1 MRKNKHAI
9 YFAVITISAVLVI
22 TCAYQLSYY
31 RAKERAQEARLKKES
46 EVAVETEK
54 EPAGEP
60 EETVRTE
67 GEALK
72 EDCYYLMEINGYIVV
87 YLSDK
92 KTPYEYTDILY
103 DELPEKIRDEI
114 RNGKY
119 IENTR
124 ELYSFLEN
132 YSS

>member
-1 MRKNKHAI
+1 MKNKYGI
-9 YFAVITISAVLVI
+9 GFFLVTIIAVLFI
-22 TCAYQLSYY
+22 TCAYQLSYHK
-31 RAKERAQEARLKKES
+31 AKERAAEAK
-46 EVAVETEK
+46 VEKEK
-54 EPAGEP
+54 EPADEP
-60 EETVRTE
+60 EKTVATE

-72 EDCYYLMEINGYIVV
+72 DDCYYLMEVNGYIVV

-103 DELPEKIRDEI
+103 DELPEKLREEI

-119 IENTR
+119 IEDTK
-124 ELYSFLEN
+124 ELYGFLEN